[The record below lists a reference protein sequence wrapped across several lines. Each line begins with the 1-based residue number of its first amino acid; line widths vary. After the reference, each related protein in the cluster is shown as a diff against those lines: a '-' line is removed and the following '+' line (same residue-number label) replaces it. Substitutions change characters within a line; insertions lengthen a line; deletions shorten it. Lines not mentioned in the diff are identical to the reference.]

1 MVSHAGTCKGTY
13 IRAHNPPF
21 HSVWRYDLATSQQW
35 KLPCVTTK
43 KELPSS
49 LINFLYWADLD
60 THTYDVCLYSCQWY
74 EGKTGSAATDVL
86 LDLCVYLSF
95 VLLSPASP
103 LKFDWCPVIYSFHLV
118 CLLSLSLSVC
128 VCVSYYIGRRPIVII
143 ADPDMLRHV
152 MVKEFNK
159 FPNRMVSEWHYIYS
173 LISKTHT
180 QQFITSC
187 IIKPEAYMHSK
198 NDFNEF
204 LISSFWLTF
213 QSITP

>member
-1 MVSHAGTCKGTY
+1 MTGSCIREEGGVSCWHMQRHIHTSQSL
-13 IRAHNPPF
+13 HPPF

-43 KELPSS
+43 KELPS

-74 EGKTGSAATDVL
+74 EGKRGL
-86 LDLCVYLSF
+86 QPQMCCLICVCF
-95 VLLSPASP
+95 CP
-103 LKFDWCPVIYSFHLV
+103 LFF
-118 CLLSLSLSVC
+118 CLLLVPWNLTGALLFIHFILFVCSLSLSVC

-187 IIKPEAYMHSK
+187 IIKPGAYMHSK
-198 NDFNEF
+198 NDF
-204 LISSFWLTF
+204 LMSF
-213 QSITP
+213 

>member
-1 MVSHAGTCKGTY
+1 MFNYRCLIKVFNYLLAISCEVDSQEKKKEKKTRKWQEVALERKVVSHAGTCKGTY
-13 IRAHNPPF
+13 ISAHNPPF
-21 HSVWRYDLATSQQW
+21 HSVWWYDLATSQQW

-118 CLLSLSLSVC
+118 CLLSLSLYA
-128 VCVSYYIGRRPIVII
+128 CVSVII
-143 ADPDMLRHV
+143 
-152 MVKEFNK
+152 
-159 FPNRMVSEWHYIYS
+159 
-173 LISKTHT
+173 
-180 QQFITSC
+180 
-187 IIKPEAYMHSK
+187 
-198 NDFNEF
+198 
-204 LISSFWLTF
+204 
-213 QSITP
+213 